1 MQLIEQ
7 PVDRHLVE
15 LLLVERI
22 DVEVGDPGQHVVEQP
37 GLLVHRARGA
47 AFPLQQPA
55 ARRQGHAGDD
65 RDDRDVPMLHDI
77 PRSECVLS
85 AMTSRQAA
93 SWTAC
98 FERVASRCTT
108 PGPLAA

>member
-37 GLLVHRARGA
+37 GLLVHRARRGVC
-47 AFPLQQPA
+47 PLQQPP
-55 ARRQGHAGDD
+55 ARSQGHDGDG
-65 RDDRDVPMLHDI
+65 RDDRDFPMLHDI
-77 PRSECVLS
+77 PRSECALTAV
-85 AMTSRQAA
+85 TSRQAD
-93 SWTAC
+93 S
-98 FERVASRCTT
+98 
-108 PGPLAA
+108 